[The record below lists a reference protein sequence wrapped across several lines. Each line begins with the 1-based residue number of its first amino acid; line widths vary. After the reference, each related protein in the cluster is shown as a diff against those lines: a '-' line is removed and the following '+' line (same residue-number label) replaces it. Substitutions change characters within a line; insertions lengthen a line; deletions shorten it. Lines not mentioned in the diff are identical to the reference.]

1 MDGFRI
7 LRLVIGTLSAGSK
20 NLKNENE
27 KIVTLTKNI
36 KVFQK
41 SYNIIINCLL
51 LLHERS
57 SKSIKLPNQ
66 NKYGSP
72 QTMDEI
78 EKNYQG
84 SYFLVVL
91 VKTMYQMKIAAS
103 FLFSQQPHTFG
114 NRKSLVDHYLLAGH
128 LHQ

>member
-1 MDGFRI
+1 M
-7 LRLVIGTLSAGSK
+7 
-20 NLKNENE
+20 KNENE
-27 KIVTLTKNI
+27 KIKNKNINITKNI

-66 NKYGSP
+66 NKYGSS

-103 FLFSQQPHTFG
+103 FLF
-114 NRKSLVDHYLLAGH
+114 Y
-128 LHQ
+128 